1 MNMKPSEILA
11 AIRTGE
17 INVDG
22 TTYQID
28 EVEYADSLVINMRLV
43 PKSEMVDIVVLPDK
57 CDDAWED
64 EDSFG
69 YGHECRLP
77 KGHKGDHVCAY
88 QDDDQDFCRWKNCA
102 DTPDTG

>member
-1 MNMKPSEILA
+1 MKPEDIDDMAMDYDEYGRPRLN
-11 AIRTGE
+11 IRLKPESPG
-17 INVDG
+17 
-22 TTYQID
+22 
-28 EVEYADSLVINMRLV
+28 
-43 PKSEMVDIVVLPDK
+43 MVDIVFLPNK

-88 QDDDQDFCRWKNCA
+88 HDDDQDFCRWKNWA
-102 DTPDTG
+102 DTPDAG